1 MKHAILLSL
10 ASVLCACLLTGCI
23 SGEVQNPHHGCWC
36 WTDGIASWGQ
46 DAYFGR
52 FDPCW
57 TDGHAVP
64 VVFPEHC
71 DYSTGVST
79 SMNTNVTV
87 SGTTSATA
95 SGSTSTTFSG
105 SLTPHD

>member
-1 MKHAILLSL
+1 MKHSILLSL
-10 ASVLCACLLTGCI
+10 ASVLCACLSSGCI
-23 SGEVQNPHHGCWC
+23 SGEVQNPHQRCYC
-36 WTDGIASWGQ
+36 WTDGIASFGQ

-71 DYSTGVST
+71 DYTTGFST

-87 SGTTSATA
+87 SGSSNVSASA
-95 SGSTSTTFSG
+95 SVT
-105 SLTPHD
+105 HD